1 MRFCLFE
8 CLSLSVI
15 TLVSAL
21 MCARRQLPPSDAG
34 GLQLSNLVASMGR
47 HLIPARR
54 SSQET
59 GPPKTP
65 TSSNCSHTG
74 RQTGGVGFCAGGGFG
89 RGAKEPLDFLP
100 AVQIRNK
107 TQTFTVLNLHQK
119 TASFISF
126 LARLLRCLRIFR
138 FMAAQRKA
146 WCSHGRLQSLRVPET
161 APGTGRSQA
170 EGALPAD
177 RCFTRF
183 RGDPGG
189 YGKTTEEFYWEDWEV
204 TEANEV
210 RVSQICTE
218 REKVQRKTSESSRL
232 PLIAKVYRKT
242 GKDRTHTCRTD
253 TYVCERAC
261 VKPHSGER
269 TAA

>member
-59 GPPKTP
+59 GPPKPPPAAIVPTP
-65 TSSNCSHTG
+65 ADKREAWVSV
-74 RQTGGVGFCAGGGFG
+74 QGGGFG

-126 LARLLRCLRIFR
+126 LARLLRCLRTFC

-146 WCSHGRLQSLRVPET
+146 WCSHGRLQSLQVPET

-170 EGALPAD
+170 
-177 RCFTRF
+177 
-183 RGDPGG
+183 
-189 YGKTTEEFYWEDWEV
+189 
-204 TEANEV
+204 
-210 RVSQICTE
+210 
-218 REKVQRKTSESSRL
+218 
-232 PLIAKVYRKT
+232 
-242 GKDRTHTCRTD
+242 
-253 TYVCERAC
+253 
-261 VKPHSGER
+261 
-269 TAA
+269 